1 MAGWFSRFS
10 PSVLRAG
17 GLKHSLKRSYGM
29 LAGVFSGDDREEE
42 RQKAVLALV
51 RTMLAEDGE
60 ISGARL
66 EIVRELIEEQRGMEE
81 SNRQIRLLR
90 EVAETTPEKAA
101 SDLGAMSRE
110 DLCKLLRFL
119 VLLALLC
126 DVMNDRSRGL
136 LGDFACR
143 AGLPEEEFFSL
154 LAAVEAER
162 KAHDELIRSG
172 AGIVAALIVIGV
184 FILTATLLRSVIF
197 GLIGAYLL
205 LPLEKFFEGRIRRRR
220 GIVFALVSLF
230 EGLFLPLNRLR
241 QAVSRRPGQE
251 AAADPRSVSDRRIT
265 RQAISVTVLLV
276 AIVFLG
282 VLSGAS
288 ALTGRYVARTHRTI
302 DVRRKADSSLP
313 SARPAETK
321 NRYLLRIEEH
331 LERIKD
337 RFSRYPAVRRG
348 VELIRESLRDDKTRN
363 EVIRIVLRS
372 TGGVVNFTASVV
384 GTVISIVGDIV
395 LSVFFGLLFLFK
407 LAEFCR
413 TDSSSGRQ
421 SEYLVRTV
429 FNGKWLPGADENT
442 VADARIILSGTFS
455 RLRIWVRGYLLL
467 MLTDTIVYT
476 TMFFLLGLPYFPVLG
491 LIAGCGILLP
501 YIGPV
506 LGCLVALLTTIAIG
520 DASGVQI
527 LGLLVFYLIYSG
539 VVEQFILYPAV
550 IGESLGLTTLETIIV
565 VLLGAVFAGIS
576 GMIFALPAASV
587 IKYIVPQI
595 YRRWKTLPSG
605 LERRS

>member
-1 MAGWFSRFS
+1 MAGWFSRIS

-17 GLKHSLKRSYGM
+17 GLKNSLKRSYGM
-29 LAGVFSGDDREEE
+29 LAGVFFGDDREDA
-42 RQKAVLALV
+42 RLKAVLALV
-51 RTMLAEDGE
+51 RTMLAENGE

-66 EIVRELIEEQRGMEE
+66 EIVRELIEEQRGVEE

-101 SDLGAMSRE
+101 SDLGAIPAG

-126 DVMNDRSRGL
+126 DAMNDRNRRL
-136 LGDFACR
+136 LEDFSLC
-143 AGLPEEEFFSL
+143 AGLPAEEFASL

-162 KAHDELIRSG
+162 KAQEKLIRSG
-172 AGIVAALIVIGV
+172 AGIVAALIVLAV

-205 LPLEKFFEGRIRRRR
+205 LPLEKFFEARIRSRR

-241 QAVSRRPGQE
+241 QAVSRRSGQE
-251 AAADPRSVSDRRIT
+251 VSSDPRLVSDRRIT
-265 RQAISVTVLLV
+265 RQAISVTVLVV

-288 ALTGRYVARTHRTI
+288 TLTGKYVART
-302 DVRRKADSSLP
+302 RRAIGARQKADAPRPAAAGETADSSCI
-313 SARPAETK
+313 
-321 NRYLLRIEEH
+321 LRIEEH
-331 LERIKD
+331 LEKIKD
-337 RFSRYPAVRRG
+337 RFSRYPLVRRG
-348 VELIRESLRDDKTRN
+348 VELIRDGLNDDKTRN
-363 EVIRIVLRS
+363 EIVRILLRS

-384 GTVISIVGDIV
+384 GTVISIAGDIV

-429 FNGKWLPGADENT
+429 FNGKWLPGADEHT
-442 VADARIILSGTFS
+442 VADARIILSGTFA

-467 MLTDTIVYT
+467 MLIDTIVYT
-476 TMFFLLGLPYFPVLG
+476 TAFGLLGLPYFPVLG

-520 DASGVQI
+520 NASGVQI

-576 GMIFALPAASV
+576 GMILALPAASV

-595 YRRWKTLPSG
+595 YRRWNPVPAVS
-605 LERRS
+605 ERRS